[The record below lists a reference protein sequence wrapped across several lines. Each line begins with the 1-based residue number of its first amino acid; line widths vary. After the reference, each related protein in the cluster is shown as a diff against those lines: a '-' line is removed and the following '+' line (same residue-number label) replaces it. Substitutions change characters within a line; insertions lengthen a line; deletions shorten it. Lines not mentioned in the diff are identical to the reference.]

1 MKRVVLIVLDSV
13 GIGALPDATT
23 YGDVGANTLGS
34 VARKSSNFS
43 LPNMQKLGLGN
54 IEDIDYIESEKE
66 PMGSFGR
73 LAEKSSG
80 KDTTTGHWE
89 IAGVK
94 LDNPFPVYEN
104 GFPEEIIKEFEER
117 IGTKTLGN
125 FAASGTKIIEE
136 LGSEHEN
143 TGYPIV
149 YTSADSVFQIAAH
162 ENVISID
169 RLYEM
174 CQIAR
179 ELLTGE
185 HGVGRV
191 IARPFEGKKGNY
203 RRTSRRK
210 DFSIKPTQKTMLDI
224 IKEEN
229 FFVKAVGKIDDIFA
243 SQGITHSVHT
253 HGNMEGVDKT
263 VEYMKED
270 FEGLIFTNLV
280 DFDMLF
286 GHRNDVDGYA
296 KALMDFDNRLPELLA
311 SLKRDDVLI
320 ITADHGCDPAFEGT
334 DHTREYVPL
343 LVYGDQIKAGINL
356 KTGETFGDIATTIL
370 DILGIRKTVVGTS
383 FFSKINKSVCVQDE
397 DPH

>member
-13 GIGALPDATT
+13 GIGSLPDAST

-54 IEDIDYIESEKE
+54 IEGIDYIESEKE

-89 IAGVK
+89 IAGIK
-94 LDNPFPVYEN
+94 LDKPFPVYEN
-104 GFPEEIIKEFEER
+104 GFPESIIKEFEEQ

-125 FAASGTKIIEE
+125 YAASGTKIIEE

-162 ENVISID
+162 ENVIPID

-174 CQIAR
+174 CKIAR
-179 ELLTGE
+179 ELLNGE

-203 RRTSRRK
+203 KRTTRRK

-229 FFVKAVGKIDDIFA
+229 LFVKAVGKIDDIFA

-253 HGNMEGVDKT
+253 NGNMEGVDKT
-263 VEYMKED
+263 IDYIKED

-280 DFDMLF
+280 DFDMLY

-296 KALMDFDNRLPELLA
+296 KALMGFDNRLPELLG
-311 SLKRDDVLI
+311 SLKRDDILM
-320 ITADHGCDPAFEGT
+320 ITADHGCDPDFEGT

-343 LVYGDQIKAGINL
+343 LVYGFQIKSGINL
-356 KTGETFGDIATTIL
+356 KTGETFGDIAATIL

-397 DPH
+397 DQH